1 MAQHSGLATKW
12 YRSLMERLGL
22 QAVTRSGY
30 IFATAVVLQV
40 SSTFFVLYFFD
51 YKTEFFFLPKQSKK
65 SRFVL

>member
-22 QAVTRSGY
+22 QAVTRSVY

-51 YKTEFFFLPKQSKK
+51 L
-65 SRFVL
+65 V